1 MLIKKYISISS
12 LGLLFCFSV
21 KGQDSHF
28 SQYDHSPLTIN
39 PALTAVDK
47 NLQAILHHK
56 DQWKALNGYRTD
68 ELSFEMR
75 FDPTSWI
82 KIKNRT
88 ALYKKKEQKGFAFGV
103 SLFSDKAGDGNMQK
117 LCGSV
122 SLAYHIMLDANNRV
136 SAGLLGGVK
145 QRSINP
151 AGLRYNS
158 QYGISGAYDP
168 TITSGEV
175 YKSNSI
181 IYSDYSAGIC
191 YSFGEEN
198 KYMESNDNK
207 SFKVGFSLDHL
218 SRPEQAYILERDS
231 RSYMK
236 YTLHAQTLLGIKNS
250 SYSVGASIISLFQGK
265 QRETTFGALLKYRMK
280 EESKYTGIKKG
291 MAVSLGCYYRLG
303 DAVIPY
309 LQYELARYAIGISYD
324 VNLSG
329 LQKATTGRGG
339 LEVTL
344 RFFNPVPFLF
354 QKKARTKFN

>member
-1 MLIKKYISISS
+1 MKKY
-12 LGLLFCFSV
+12 LFYSFVTLIFHSAV
-21 KGQDSHF
+21 AQDTHF

-47 NLQAILHHK
+47 NLQVVLHHK
-56 DQWKALNGYRTD
+56 DQWKSLNGYRTD

-88 ALYKKKEQKGFAFGV
+88 ALYKKKTQKGFAFGLSV
-103 SLFSDKAGDGNMQK
+103 FADKAGDGSMQK
-117 LCGSV
+117 LCGTFT
-122 SLAYHIMLDANNRV
+122 LAYHLMLDPSNRI
-136 SAGLLGGVK
+136 SAGLLTSAK
-145 QRSINP
+145 QRSLNP
-151 AGLRYNS
+151 SGLRYNS
-158 QYGISGAYDP
+158 QYNYIGAYDP
-168 TITSGEV
+168 SMPSGEI
-175 YKSNSI
+175 YKSNSLT
-181 IYSDYSAGIC
+181 YTDYSAGIC

-198 KYMESNDNK
+198 KYMESNYNK
-207 SFKVGFSLDHL
+207 SLKMGFSLDHL
-218 SRPEQAYILERDS
+218 SRPEQAYIS
-231 RSYMK
+231 TIKAKGYMK

-250 SYSVGASIISLFQGK
+250 SYSVGASVISMFQGP
-265 QRETTFGALLKYRMK
+265 QNEVTMGMLLKYRMK

-291 MAVSLGCYYRLG
+291 MAVSLGCFYRFR

-329 LQKATTGRGG
+329 LKKATTGRGG

-344 RFFNPVPFLF
+344 RFFNPVPYLF
-354 QKKARTKFN
+354 QKKVRASFS

>member
-1 MLIKKYISISS
+1 MREKNYIAILVFTTMLFISA
-12 LGLLFCFSV
+12 
-21 KGQDSHF
+21 KAQDSHF
-28 SQYDHSPLTIN
+28 SQYDHSPLNIN

-47 NLQAILHHK
+47 NLHVVLHHK
-56 DQWKALNGYRTD
+56 DQWKSLNGYRTD

-88 ALYKKKEQKGFAFGV
+88 ALYKKKKQKGFALGI
-103 SLFSDKAGDGNMQK
+103 SLLGDKAGDGNMQK
-117 LCGSV
+117 LCATF
-122 SLAYHIMLDANNRV
+122 SLAYHMMLDPNNRI
-136 SAGLLGGVK
+136 SAGFLTSAK
-145 QRSINP
+145 QRSISPNN
-151 AGLRYNS
+151 LRYNS
-158 QYGISGAYDP
+158 QYNYLGAYDP
-168 TITSGEV
+168 TMQSGEI
-175 YKSNSI
+175 YKSNSLS
-181 IYSDYSAGIC
+181 YSDYSAGVC

-207 SFKVGFSLDHL
+207 SFKLGVAFDHL
-218 SRPEQAYILERDS
+218 SRPEQAYITDIHS
-231 RSYMK
+231 KSYMK

-250 SYSVGASIISLFQGK
+250 SISVGASAISMIQGP
-265 QRETTFGALLKYRMK
+265 QNEITMGMLLKYRMK

-291 MAVSLGCYYRLG
+291 MAISLGCSYRFR
-303 DAVIPY
+303 DALIPY
-309 LQYELARYAIGISYD
+309 MQFELARYAIGISYD

-354 QKKARTKFN
+354 QKKVKASFS

>member
-1 MLIKKYISISS
+1 MQMKNYISLFIISF
-12 LGLLFCFSV
+12 LLCISANA
-21 KGQDSHF
+21 QDSHF

-47 NLQAILHHK
+47 NLHLVVHHK
-56 DQWKALNGYRTD
+56 DQWKSLNGYRTD

-88 ALYKKKEQKGFAFGV
+88 AMYKKKDQKGFAFGI

-117 LCGSV
+117 ISGTL
-122 SLAYHIMLDANNRV
+122 SLAYHLMLDENNRV
-136 SAGLLGGVK
+136 SVGFLGGAK
-145 QRSINP
+145 QRSISP
-151 AGLRYNS
+151 GGLRYNS
-158 QYGISGAYDP
+158 QYGATGAYDP
-168 TITSGEV
+168 TMTSGEI
-175 YKSNSI
+175 YKSNNVT
-181 IYSDYSAGIC
+181 YGDYSAGVC
-191 YSFGEEN
+191 YSYGEEN

-207 SFKVGFSLDHL
+207 SFKLGVAFDHL
-218 SRPEQAYILERDS
+218 SRPDQAYILEKNS
-231 RSYMK
+231 KGYLK

-250 SYSVGASIISLFQGK
+250 SYSIGASVISMIQGS
-265 QRETTFGALLKYRMK
+265 QNEISMGMLLKYRMK

-291 MAVSLGCYYRLG
+291 MAISLGCFYRFK

-309 LQYELARYAIGISYD
+309 VQYELARYAIGISYD

-329 LQKATTGRGG
+329 LQNATTGRGG

-354 QKKARTKFN
+354 QKKVRASFT

>member
-1 MLIKKYISISS
+1 MKKYIGFSFIAVFLCS
-12 LGLLFCFSV
+12 LV
-21 KGQDSHF
+21 MAQDSHF

-47 NLQAILHHK
+47 NLHLVLHHK
-56 DQWKALNGYRTD
+56 DQWKSLNGYRTD

-88 ALYKKKEQKGFAFGV
+88 ALYKKKTQKGFALGV

-117 LCGSV
+117 LCGTF
-122 SLAYHIMLDANNRV
+122 SLAYHLMLDPNNRI
-136 SAGLLGGVK
+136 SAGLLASVK

-151 AGLRYNS
+151 GGLRYNS
-158 QYGISGAYDP
+158 QYGSTGAYDA
-168 TITSGEV
+168 TMLSGEI
-175 YKSNSI
+175 YRTSSAT
-181 IYSDYSAGIC
+181 YSDYSAGIC

-207 SFKVGFSLDHL
+207 SFKLGVALDHL
-218 SRPEQAYILERDS
+218 SRPSQVYIADAS
-231 RSYMK
+231 SKSFMK

-250 SYSVGASIISLFQGK
+250 SYSVGASVISMFQGP
-265 QRETTFGALLKYRMK
+265 QNEVTMGMLLKYRMK

-291 MAVSLGCYYRLG
+291 MAISVGCAYRYR

-354 QKKARTKFN
+354 QKKVKASFS